1 MTAPL
6 LFALTFITAIGSGLA
21 AGVFFAFSTF
31 VMAGLARLPPAQGI
45 AAMQSI
51 NVTAISPL
59 FMVLLFGTGLL
70 CLVLIVLSL
79 TRWSAPG
86 SAWLLIGGVL
96 YVAGALLIT
105 MAFNVPLNDALAT
118 ADPTSTEGAALWA
131 RYLSEWTAWNH
142 VRTIVPTLASVALV
156 MALLQ
161 RG

>member
-156 MALLQ
+156 MALL
-161 RG
+161 RSA